1 MIAILTGDII
11 NSKKGEAEKW
21 LIPLKETLEKWLMP
35 LKETLAHYGKE
46 NKNWSIYRGDSFQLS
61 LPVEQALSAAIHIK
75 LTVKTTALYD
85 VRIAIGIGNENYKA
99 LKITESNGSA
109 YVNSGEC
116 FEALKKRTL
125 AIKSNDSHFDTTLNT
140 MLSTF
145 TLIADNWSSSTS
157 KILKFFVENTD
168 KKQVE
173 VANLL
178 QKSQSNIS
186 ETLKRGAYEEFKMI
200 DKFYQENVVKL

>member
-11 NSKKGEAEKW
+11 NSKKGETEKW
-21 LIPLKETLEKWLMP
+21 LAP

-46 NKNWSIYRGDSFQLS
+46 NTSWEVYRGDSFQLS

-75 LTVKTTALYD
+75 LTIKTTDLYD
-85 VRIAIGIGNENYKA
+85 VRIGIGIGNENYKA
-99 LKITESNGSA
+99 LKVTESNGSA

-125 AIKSNDSHFDTTLNT
+125 AIKSNDSHFDTILNT
-140 MLSTF
+140 MLNTF
-145 TLIADNWSSSTS
+145 TLIADNWSSTTS
-157 KILKFFVENTD
+157 KMLKFFMENSD

-178 QKSQSNIS
+178 KKSQSNVS